1 MRISLTMILLTL
13 LAAQVG
19 AEESTAVR
27 GASALPELPLSFSL
41 PEAVALAL
49 EHSPRLKQNEEVLI
63 QQDQSVRETRAARL
77 PRLDARGSFVQYDQ
91 GRLQSFGGGG
101 SVEDTYWSASAEA
114 SITVFSG
121 GRNHNAVKREKSL
134 YAASE
139 SDLQTV
145 REMLLA
151 AVHETYYDAELA
163 QQTIT
168 VRGESMA
175 VLNEQLTFSSN
186 RLKAGVGDKFDVVQ
200 AKVALANSEPPL
212 IRAKNNYR
220 RQLEALRRLL
230 GMRYPAGKGA
240 NDIQLQAASEL
251 EATELNVES
260 AALRAIEGRHELEQL
275 DALIRAEQLDLK
287 VLHREHVPVVDLFA
301 NYGMEGNQFGD
312 DNLEGYTAGLRMN
325 WSLWNGG
332 RNTSQS
338 RKSASRIRQLE
349 HQKTELVL
357 QISGEVREAFYAYEE
372 ASSILQSSAEA
383 LEQATEALRLSRN
396 RFEAGNGTQLDV
408 LESQYQLTR
417 SKLENSRARNGLQRA
432 LIGIKRASGIP
443 IQ

>member
-13 LAAQVG
+13 LTAHVG
-19 AEESTAVR
+19 ADETNAVR
-27 GASALPELPLSFSL
+27 GASALPELPLSLSL

-49 EHSPRLKQNEEVLI
+49 EHSPRLKQNEEVLF
-63 QQDQSVRETRAARL
+63 QQDQSVRENRAARL
-77 PRLDARGSFVQYDQ
+77 PRLNATGGIVQYDQ

-101 SVEDTYWSASAEA
+101 SVEDTYWSAAAEA

-121 GRNHNAVKREKSL
+121 GRNHNAVKREKSR
-134 YAASE
+134 YAAFE
-139 SDLQTV
+139 SDLVTV
-145 REMLLA
+145 RELLLA
-151 AVHETYYDAELA
+151 AVHETYYNAELA
-163 QQTIT
+163 QLTIK
-168 VRGESMA
+168 VQEESTA

-220 RQLEALRRLL
+220 RQIESLRRLL
-230 GMRYPAGKGA
+230 GMQYPAGKDA
-240 NDIQLQAASEL
+240 RDIDLQASAAL

-260 AALRAIEGRHELEQL
+260 AALRAVEGRPELQQL

-301 NYGMEGNQFGD
+301 NYGMEGNQFGAG
-312 DNLEGYTAGLRMN
+312 NLEGYTAGVRIN
-325 WSLWNGG
+325 WLLWNGG
-332 RNTSQS
+332 RSTSQS

-372 ASSILQSSAEA
+372 AASILASSAEA
-383 LEQATEALRLSRN
+383 LEQAAEALRLSRN
-396 RFEAGNGTQLDV
+396 RIEAGSGTQLEV
-408 LESQYQLTR
+408 LESQYQLTQ

-432 LIGIKRASGIP
+432 TIGIQRASGIP